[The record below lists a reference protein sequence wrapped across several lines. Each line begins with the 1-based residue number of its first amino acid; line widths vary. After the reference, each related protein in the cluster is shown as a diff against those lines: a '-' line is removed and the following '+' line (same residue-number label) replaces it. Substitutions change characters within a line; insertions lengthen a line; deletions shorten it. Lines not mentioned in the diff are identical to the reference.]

1 MKARHD
7 DLPGWPRGMREELA
21 ASYVGLSV
29 STIRAE
35 RAAGRFP
42 APVSL
47 TRGRYVYL
55 RDALDAWLDGKALL
69 QTLPAGQDASNPWD
83 DAR

>member
-1 MKARHD
+1 MTGAGRP
-7 DLPGWPRGMREELA
+7 LPGWPRGMREELA

-55 RDALDAWLDGKALL
+55 KESLDSYLDGKS
-69 QTLPAGQDASNPWD
+69 GQLIHSADGREWLEA
-83 DAR
+83 